1 MDFGQNPTPL
11 LYSLLAI
18 ITLGFGIGMLVWQTG
33 ATQHALVTRRSMI
46 VGGVLLILFGGAVL
60 LTQILAMVF
69 DSYASMPK

>member
-1 MDFGQNPTPL
+1 MDLGQNPTPL

-46 VGGVLLILFGGAVL
+46 AGGVLLILFGGAVL